1 MLTALVVAADGTT
14 RAQLAGLLEL
24 AGWHVD
30 EATSAAQALALDA
43 SVTPDLVVTDAV
55 LPDAGAPR
63 LLSRLRRAG
72 STAHLLVVAA
82 GPTDQLRARC
92 TAAGALAC
100 LTAPVDAGLLL
111 DLLERR
117 TALRPDGP
125 VPPADGDHLDA
136 DLGAHPHDE
145 DLGGDLGGDLDDDL
159 DGELLDRL
167 QELYADALPG
177 RLSAITGSARR
188 GDPRA
193 VAAAAQTLA
202 GTSGQLGHPEVA
214 GICRA
219 IAADARRGVLAHHLV
234 ADLATLA
241 LAGASPSAP
250 LPAGAHP
257 SGLRLVLPAD
267 H

>member
-30 EATSAAQALALDA
+30 EATSAGQALALDA

-55 LPDAGAPR
+55 LPDAGAPQ
-63 LLSRLRRAG
+63 LLSRLRRSG
-72 STAHLLVVAA
+72 STAHLLVVATE
-82 GPTDQLRARC
+82 PTDQLRARC

-125 VPPADGDHLDA
+125 ALPADGDHRDA
-136 DLGAHPHDE
+136 DLGAHPYDE
-145 DLGGDLGGDLDDDL
+145 DLDGDLV
-159 DGELLDRL
+159 DRL

-177 RLSAITGSARR
+177 RLSAITGSARQ

-241 LAGASPSAP
+241 LAGASSSAP

-257 SGLRLVLPAD
+257 SGLRLVLPRD
-267 H
+267 